1 MFDISMEKEPA
12 QSLLYMILACAMG
25 VLSISHYVFGHWNIL
40 LIQLMTIA
48 ILFLTSTFLYLNQNR
63 GLNHYVNLLSLTA
76 IALLMQYQLF
86 FNPDI
91 TMHWIYLFP
100 MISYFAL
107 PIRWAFSL
115 NVTVMVCTIYQLFLL
130 LETTETLRFVFIYML
145 IGMCSLCYAY
155 VNNLK
160 QSNLLK
166 MAVTD
171 YQSGA
176 YNNRYLTQKLEQEV
190 ARSESTNRRLAMLA
204 ITIDD
209 FQQIQDIHGKNMS
222 ARLLKNFRYKLMSLL
237 RAGDEIFHN
246 GKGSF
251 YILLPN
257 CSMEGGVTIKDR
269 LTKKLHIENWGD
281 VGDLQL
287 NAGIASLNHNESAE
301 SFLNRA
307 SGFVQKQQQTALRL
321 MSFNE

>member
-12 QSLLYMILACAMG
+12 QSLLYILLACAMG
-25 VLSISHYVFGHWNIL
+25 ILCISHYYFGHLNIL
-40 LIQLMTIA
+40 LIQLTTTV
-48 ILFLTSTFLYLNQNR
+48 ILLLTSAFLHLNQER
-63 GLNHYVNLLSLTA
+63 SLNKYINLLSLTA

-86 FNPDI
+86 FNTEL

-107 PIRWAFSL
+107 PISWAFLL
-115 NVTVMVCTIYQLFLL
+115 NVSVMLCTIYQLFLL
-130 LETTETLRFVFIYML
+130 LEIFETLRFSCIYIL

-160 QSNLLK
+160 QKNLLK
-166 MAVTD
+166 LAVTD

-176 YNNRYLTQKLEQEV
+176 YNERYLTHKLKQEI
-190 ARSESTNRRLAMLA
+190 ARSEATNRRLSMLA
-204 ITIDD
+204 VTIDD
-209 FQQIQDIHGKNMS
+209 FQQIQDIHGKNMGGK
-222 ARLLKNFRYKLMSLL
+222 LLKNFRYKLIVLL

-246 GKGSF
+246 GQGSF

-257 CSMEGGVTIKDR
+257 CSLEGGIIIKDR
-269 LTKKLHIENWGD
+269 LIKLLSEDNWGD

-287 NAGIASLNHNESAE
+287 NAGLASLNHNETAE

-307 SGFVQKQQQTALRL
+307 SGFVHKQQQTALRL
-321 MSFNE
+321 MSFN

>member
-12 QSLLYMILACAMG
+12 QSLLYILLASAMG
-25 VLSISHYVFGHWNIL
+25 FLCISHYIYGHYNIL
-40 LIQLMTIA
+40 LLQLLTAA
-48 ILFLTSTFLYLNQNR
+48 ILFLSSVFLYLNQNR
-63 GLNHYVNLLSLTA
+63 ALNQYINLLSLTA

-86 FNPDI
+86 FNADL

-100 MISYFAL
+100 MISYFTL
-107 PIRWAFSL
+107 PIRWAFAL
-115 NVTVMVCTIYQLFLL
+115 NMTVMLCTIYQLFLL
-130 LETTETLRFVFIYML
+130 LEPIETLRFSFIYIL

-160 QSNLLK
+160 QTNLLK
-166 MAVTD
+166 LAVTD

-176 YNNRYLTQKLEQEV
+176 YNNRYLAHKLEQEI
-190 ARSESTNRRLAMLA
+190 ARSETTNRKLSMLA
-204 ITIDD
+204 LTIDD
-209 FQQIQDIHGKNMS
+209 FQQIQDIHGKNMGG
-222 ARLLKNFRYKLMSLL
+222 RLLKTFRYRLDDLL

-257 CSMEGGVTIKDR
+257 CSLEGGISIKDR
-269 LTKKLHIENWGD
+269 LLKKLHLEQWGD

-307 SGFVQKQQQTALRL
+307 SGFVHKQQQTALRL
-321 MSFNE
+321 MAFNE